1 MTTPLSGIKVI
12 EIGTLIAAPFAAR
25 LMAEFGAE
33 VIKIESLGQGDPLRK
48 WRKLHEGTSLWWYL
62 QSRNKKSLALNLK
75 SSEGL
80 GLIKQLLGDADVLI
94 ENLRPGGLEK
104 LGLGWDVLH
113 SLNPKLTLVRIS
125 GYGQT
130 GPYRD
135 RPGFGAI
142 GEAMGGIRYTTGNPD
157 SPPARVG
164 VSLGDSLASLHGVIG
179 ALMSLLRV
187 KTGQGDGQV
196 VDVSLAESVFNV
208 MESLVP
214 EYDMLGHVRERS
226 GGALPGIAPSN
237 TYLTADGAYVVI
249 AGNSDP
255 IYKRLMT
262 AIGRSDLA
270 EAAEFAHND
279 GRAAK
284 SAVLDAAITHWTS
297 SLPIEQVLSALEAA
311 EVPAGRIYSVADI
324 VSDPHYQARDMLL
337 NAQLPGGVSVK
348 MPGIVPKLSETPGAV
363 NWQGPALGQHTDDIL
378 SGLGLADADI
388 QRLKI
393 RGWCNDPGLF
403 RAIDRAGSLAAR
415 WPANR
420 TDLGRDGRQ
429 DRADRPTLSRR
440 VFTDRGGLVRLAQGH
455 PGAA

>member
-1 MTTPLSGIKVI
+1 MTALSGIRVI

-25 LMAEFGAE
+25 LLGEFGAE
-33 VIKIESLGQGDPLRK
+33 VIKIETLGQGDPLRK

-75 SSEGL
+75 SAEG
-80 GLIKQLLGDADVLI
+80 IEIVKQLAEGADVLI
-94 ENLRPGGLEK
+94 ENLRPGALEK

-113 SLNPKLTLVRIS
+113 ALNPKLTLVRIS
-125 GYGQT
+125 GYGQS

-164 VSLGDSLASLHGVIG
+164 VSLGDSLASMHAVMG

-214 EYDMLGHVRERS
+214 EYAMLGHVRERS

-237 TYLTADGAYVVI
+237 TYPTADGGYVVI

-255 IYKRLMT
+255 IFKRLMT
-262 AIGRSDLA
+262 AIGRGDLGDDPA
-270 EAAEFAHND
+270 FAHND
-279 GRAAK
+279 GRAAQSDLLDGAI
-284 SAVLDAAITHWTS
+284 SAWSTQRPIDEVLR
-297 SLPIEQVLSALEAA
+297 VLEAA

-324 VSDPHYQARDMLL
+324 VADPHYQARGMILD
-337 NAQLPGGVSVK
+337 AQLPGGVETK
-348 MPGIVPKLSETPGAV
+348 MPGVVPKLSETPGV
-363 NWQGPALGQHTDDIL
+363 INWQGPSLGQHTRDVLTEMGL
-378 SGLGLADADI
+378 SESAI
-388 QRLKI
+388 QRLKDEGI
-393 RGWCNDPGLF
+393 V
-403 RAIDRAGSLAAR
+403 
-415 WPANR
+415 
-420 TDLGRDGRQ
+420 Q
-429 DRADRPTLSRR
+429 
-440 VFTDRGGLVRLAQGH
+440 
-455 PGAA
+455 

>member
-1 MTTPLSGIKVI
+1 MTAPLSGIKVI

-33 VIKIESLGQGDPLRK
+33 VIKIEAMGQGDPLRK
-48 WRKLHEGTSLWWYL
+48 WRKLYEGTSLWWYL
-62 QSRNKKSLALNLK
+62 QSRNKKSLALDLK
-75 SSEGL
+75 SPEGL

-113 SLNPKLTLVRIS
+113 ALNPKLTLVRIS

-196 VDVSLAESVFNV
+196 VDVSLAESVFNL

-255 IYKRLMT
+255 IYKRLMHT
-262 AIGRSDLA
+262 IGRTDLA
-270 EAAEFAHND
+270 DAPEFAHND

-297 SLPIEQVLSALEAA
+297 SLPIDQVLSALEAA

-324 VSDPHYQARDMLL
+324 ISDPHYLARDMLL
-337 NAQLPGGVSVK
+337 NAELPGGVSVK

-363 NWQGPALGQHTDDIL
+363 NWQGPTLGQHTDDIL
-378 SGLGLADADI
+378 GSLGLTGADI
-388 QRLKI
+388 QRLKTS
-393 RGWCNDPGLF
+393 GVV
-403 RAIDRAGSLAAR
+403 
-415 WPANR
+415 
-420 TDLGRDGRQ
+420 Q
-429 DRADRPTLSRR
+429 
-440 VFTDRGGLVRLAQGH
+440 
-455 PGAA
+455 

>member
-1 MTTPLSGIKVI
+1 MTAPLSGIKVV

-25 LMAEFGAE
+25 MMAEFGAE
-33 VIKIESLGQGDPLRK
+33 VIKIEAMGQGDPLRK

-62 QSRNKKSLALNLK
+62 QSRNKKSLALDLK
-75 SSEGL
+75 SPEGL
-80 GLIKQLLGDADVLI
+80 DLIKQLLGDADVLI

-113 SLNPKLTLVRIS
+113 ALNPKLTLVRIS

-187 KTGQGDGQV
+187 KTGQGDGQI
-196 VDVSLAESVFNV
+196 VDVSLAESVFNL

-262 AIGRSDLA
+262 TIGRADLA
-270 EAAEFAHND
+270 EAPEFAHND

-284 SAVLDAAITHWTS
+284 SGLLDAAITHWTS

-324 VSDPHYQARDMLL
+324 VGDPHYQARDMLL
-337 NAQLPGGVSVK
+337 NAELPGGVSVK
-348 MPGIVPKLSETPGAV
+348 MPGIVPKLSETPGGV
-363 NWQGPALGQHTDDIL
+363 NWQGPTLGQHTDDIL
-378 SGLGLADADI
+378 GSLGLTGADI
-388 QRLKI
+388 QRLKT
-393 RGWCNDPGLF
+393 
-403 RAIDRAGSLAAR
+403 AGVV
-415 WPANR
+415 
-420 TDLGRDGRQ
+420 Q
-429 DRADRPTLSRR
+429 
-440 VFTDRGGLVRLAQGH
+440 
-455 PGAA
+455 

>member
-1 MTTPLSGIKVI
+1 MTAPLNGIKVI

-33 VIKIESLGQGDPLRK
+33 VIKIEAMGQGDPLRK

-62 QSRNKKSLALNLK
+62 QSRNKKSLALDLK
-75 SSEGL
+75 SPEGL
-80 GLIKQLLGDADVLI
+80 DLIKQLLGDADVLI

-113 SLNPKLTLVRIS
+113 ALNPKLTLVRIS

-187 KTGQGDGQV
+187 KTGQGDGQI
-196 VDVSLAESVFNV
+196 VDVSLAESVFNL

-262 AIGRSDLA
+262 TIGRADLA
-270 EAAEFAHND
+270 EAPEFAHND

-284 SAVLDAAITHWTS
+284 SSLLDAAITHWTS
-297 SLPIEQVLSALEAA
+297 SLPIDQVLSALEAA

-337 NAQLPGGVSVK
+337 TAELPGGVSVK
-348 MPGIVPKLSETPGAV
+348 MPGIVPKLSQTPGGV
-363 NWQGPALGQHTDDIL
+363 NWQGPTLGQHTDEIL
-378 SGLGLADADI
+378 GSLGLAGADI
-388 QRLKI
+388 QRLKST
-393 RGWCNDPGLF
+393 GVV
-403 RAIDRAGSLAAR
+403 
-415 WPANR
+415 
-420 TDLGRDGRQ
+420 Q
-429 DRADRPTLSRR
+429 
-440 VFTDRGGLVRLAQGH
+440 
-455 PGAA
+455 

>member
-1 MTTPLSGIKVI
+1 MTAPLSGIKVI
-12 EIGTLIAAPFAAR
+12 EIGSLIAAPFAAR
-25 LMAEFGAE
+25 LMGEFGAE
-33 VIKIESLGQGDPLRK
+33 VIKIEAMGQGDPLRK

-62 QSRNKKSLALNLK
+62 QSRNKKSLALDLK
-75 SSEGL
+75 SPEGL
-80 GLIKQLLGDADVLI
+80 DLIKQLLGDADVLI

-113 SLNPKLTLVRIS
+113 ALNPKLTLVRIS

-142 GEAMGGIRYTTGNPD
+142 GEAMGGIRYTTGNPN

-187 KTGQGDGQV
+187 KTGQGDGQI
-196 VDVSLAESVFNV
+196 VDVSLAESVFNL

-255 IYKRLMT
+255 IYKRLMHT
-262 AIGRSDLA
+262 IGRADLA
-270 EAAEFAHND
+270 EAPEFAHND
-279 GRAAK
+279 GRAAQ
-284 SAVLDAAITHWTS
+284 SGLLDAAITHWTS
-297 SLPIEQVLSALEAA
+297 SLPIDHVLGALEAA

-337 NAQLPGGVSVK
+337 NAELPGGVSVK
-348 MPGIVPKLSETPGAV
+348 MPGIVPKLSDTPGGV
-363 NWQGPALGQHTDDIL
+363 NWQGPSLGQHTDEIL
-378 SGLGLADADI
+378 GSLGLAGADI
-388 QRLKI
+388 QRLKTS
-393 RGWCNDPGLF
+393 GVV
-403 RAIDRAGSLAAR
+403 
-415 WPANR
+415 
-420 TDLGRDGRQ
+420 Q
-429 DRADRPTLSRR
+429 
-440 VFTDRGGLVRLAQGH
+440 
-455 PGAA
+455 

>member
-1 MTTPLSGIKVI
+1 MTAPLSGIKVI

-33 VIKIESLGQGDPLRK
+33 VIKIEAMGQGDPLRK

-62 QSRNKKSLALNLK
+62 QSRNKKSLALDLK
-75 SSEGL
+75 SPEGL
-80 GLIKQLLGDADVLI
+80 DLIKQLLGDADVLI

-113 SLNPKLTLVRIS
+113 ALNPKLTLVRIS

-135 RPGFGAI
+135 RPCFGAI

-187 KTGQGDGQV
+187 KTGQGDGQI
-196 VDVSLAESVFNV
+196 VDVSLAESVFNL

-255 IYKRLMT
+255 IYKRLMHT
-262 AIGRSDLA
+262 IGRADLA
-270 EAAEFAHND
+270 DAPEFAHND

-284 SAVLDAAITHWTS
+284 SGLLDAAITHWTS
-297 SLPIEQVLSALEAA
+297 SLPIEQVLRALEAA

-337 NAQLPGGVSVK
+337 TAELPGGVSVK
-348 MPGIVPKLSETPGAV
+348 MPGIVPKLSETPGGV
-363 NWQGPALGQHTDDIL
+363 NWQGPTLGQHTDDIL
-378 SGLGLADADI
+378 GSLGLTGADI
-388 QRLKI
+388 QRLKTS
-393 RGWCNDPGLF
+393 GVV
-403 RAIDRAGSLAAR
+403 
-415 WPANR
+415 
-420 TDLGRDGRQ
+420 Q
-429 DRADRPTLSRR
+429 
-440 VFTDRGGLVRLAQGH
+440 
-455 PGAA
+455 

>member
-1 MTTPLSGIKVI
+1 MTAPLSGIKVI

-33 VIKIESLGQGDPLRK
+33 VIKIEALGQGDPLRK

-62 QSRNKKSLALNLK
+62 QSRNKKSLALDLK
-75 SSEGL
+75 SAEGL

-113 SLNPKLTLVRIS
+113 ALNPKLTLVRIS

-179 ALMSLLRV
+179 ALMALLRV

-196 VDVSLAESVFNV
+196 VDVSLAESVFNL

-262 AIGRSDLA
+262 TIGRADLA

-284 SAVLDAAITHWTS
+284 SALLDAAITHWTS

-337 NAQLPGGVSVK
+337 NAELPGGVSVK

-363 NWQGPALGQHTDDIL
+363 NWQGPSLGQHTDDIL
-378 SGLGLADADI
+378 GSLGLTVADI
-388 QRLKI
+388 QRLKTS
-393 RGWCNDPGLF
+393 GVV
-403 RAIDRAGSLAAR
+403 
-415 WPANR
+415 
-420 TDLGRDGRQ
+420 Q
-429 DRADRPTLSRR
+429 
-440 VFTDRGGLVRLAQGH
+440 
-455 PGAA
+455 

>member
-1 MTTPLSGIKVI
+1 MTAPLSGIKVI

-25 LMAEFGAE
+25 LMAEFGAD
-33 VIKIESLGQGDPLRK
+33 VIKIESMGQGDPLRK

-62 QSRNKKSLALNLK
+62 QSRNKKSLALDLK

-80 GLIKQLLGDADVLI
+80 DLIKQLLGDADVLI

-104 LGLGWDVLH
+104 LGLGWEVLH
-113 SLNPKLTLVRIS
+113 ALNPKLTLVRIS

-142 GEAMGGIRYTTGNPD
+142 GEAMGGIRYTTGNPE

-187 KTGQGDGQV
+187 KTGQGEGQI

-237 TYLTADGAYVVI
+237 TYPTADGAYVVI

-255 IYKRLMT
+255 IYRRLMH

-270 EAAEFAHND
+270 DAPELAHND
-279 GRAAK
+279 GRAAQ

-297 SLPIEQVLSALEAA
+297 SQPIDRVLSALEAA

-337 NAQLPGGVSVK
+337 DAQLPGGVSVK
-348 MPGIVPKLSETPGAV
+348 MPGIVPKLSQTPGSV
-363 NWQGPALGQHTDDIL
+363 NWQGPTLGQHTDAIL
-378 SGLGLADADI
+378 GDLGMTVADI
-388 QRLKI
+388 QRLKTS
-393 RGWCNDPGLF
+393 GVV
-403 RAIDRAGSLAAR
+403 
-415 WPANR
+415 
-420 TDLGRDGRQ
+420 Q
-429 DRADRPTLSRR
+429 
-440 VFTDRGGLVRLAQGH
+440 
-455 PGAA
+455 